1 MAVEVAEAAAAT
13 TSIAKAPAKAGR
25 PVVLQVLPR
34 LGTGGAER
42 GAIDVAGAIVAS
54 GGTAIVASAGGAQI
68 HELTRLGAIHET
80 LPLDSKNPYT
90 IYANI
95 GRIEKLIRRHGAQI
109 VHARSRA
116 PAWSAMIAAKRTGAH
131 FVTTFHSTYG
141 LQSGLKRRYN
151 AVMTKGER
159 VIAISDFIAGHI
171 RENYDAD
178 ESRLRVIHRGVDLN
192 RFDPDR
198 VSAERVI
205 QLSRQWRIPDGVP
218 VVMLPGRV
226 TRRKGHDLL
235 VEAMA
240 LLKGRE
246 LRCLMV
252 GPEEGRGTF
261 KREIEAMAE
270 RLGVAARVQFTGECR
285 DMPAAYML
293 ADVVVAASSTPEAFG
308 RVIAEAQAMGR
319 PVVASDHGGAR
330 EQIIA
335 ERTGF
340 LFPSGDAAALAAGLR
355 KALSL
360 APDVRARLHDEAI
373 ARVRSEFSKD
383 LMCART
389 LGIYREVMRAG
400 AGAKATRT

>member
-1 MAVEVAEAAAAT
+1 MAVEVAEAAAAS
-13 TSIAKAPAKAGR
+13 TSIAAAPVEAGR

-34 LGTGGAER
+34 LDTGGAER
-42 GAIDVAGAIVAS
+42 GAVDVAGAVAAA
-54 GGTAIVASAGGAQI
+54 GGTAIVASAGGTMV
-68 HELTRLGAIHET
+68 HELTRAGAIHET
-80 LPLDSKNPYT
+80 LPLDSKSPFT

-95 GRIEKLIRRHGAQI
+95 GRLEKLIRRYGVQI

-116 PAWSAMIAAKRTGAH
+116 PAWSAMLAARRTGAH

-141 LQSGLKRRYN
+141 LQNGLKRRYN

-171 RENYDAD
+171 RENYGVD
-178 ESRLRVIHRGVDLN
+178 ESRLRVIHRGIDIT

-205 QLSRQWRIPDGVP
+205 QLTHQWRIPDGVP

-235 VEAMA
+235 IEAIA
-240 LLKGRE
+240 LLKHRE

-261 KREIEAMAE
+261 RRELEAQAR
-270 RLGVAARVQFTGECR
+270 RLGVDGRVQFTGECR
-285 DMPAAYML
+285 DMPAAYKL

-308 RVIAEAQAMGR
+308 RVIAEAQALGR
-319 PVVASDHGGAR
+319 PVVATDHGGAR
-330 EQIIA
+330 EQ
-335 ERTGF
+335 
-340 LFPSGDAAALAAGLR
+340 LSGGRMAWLTPVGDSAALAQAIDE
-355 KALSL
+355 ALNLPVAERELL
-360 APDVRARLHDEAI
+360 APSAIANVRAR
-373 ARVRSEFSKD
+373 FGKD
-383 LMCART
+383 AMCQRT
-389 LGIYREVMRAG
+389 LLVYRELVG
-400 AGAKATRT
+400 A

>member
-1 MAVEVAEAAAAT
+1 MIAVEEAVAATSSIAAA
-13 TSIAKAPAKAGR
+13 PVKAGR

-34 LGTGGAER
+34 LGSGGAER

-54 GGTAIVASAGGAQI
+54 GGTAIVASAGGSLI
-68 HELTRLGAIHET
+68 HELARHGAIHET
-80 LPLDSKNPYT
+80 LPLDSKNPLT

-95 GRIEKLIRRHGAQI
+95 GRIEKLIRRYGAQI

-116 PAWSAMIAAKRTGAH
+116 PAWSAMIAARRAGVH

-141 LQSGLKRRYN
+141 LQNGLKRRYN
-151 AVMTKGER
+151 AVMTRGER

-171 RENYDAD
+171 RENYGID
-178 ESRLRVIHRGVDLN
+178 EFRLRTIHRGVDLT

-205 QLSRQWRIPDGVP
+205 QLSRLWRIPDGVP

-235 VEAMA
+235 IEAMA
-240 LLKGRE
+240 HLKGRE
-246 LRCLMV
+246 VRCLIV
-252 GPEEGRGTF
+252 GPDEGRGTF
-261 KREIEAMAE
+261 TRELEALAR
-270 RLGVAARVQFTGECR
+270 RLGVDNRVQFTGDCR

-319 PVVASDHGGAR
+319 PVVATDHGGAR
-330 EQIIA
+330 EQ
-335 ERTGF
+335 
-340 LFPSGDAAALAAGLR
+340 LSGGRMAWLTPLENAPALATAIDE
-355 KALSL
+355 ALSL
-360 APDVRARLHDEAI
+360 PVAERELLAPSAI
-373 ARVRSEFSKD
+373 ANVRLRFAKD
-383 LMCART
+383 AMCQRT
-389 LGIYREVMRAG
+389 LLVYRELVG
-400 AGAKATRT
+400 S

>member
-1 MAVEVAEAAAAT
+1 
-13 TSIAKAPAKAGR
+13 
-25 PVVLQVLPR
+25 
-34 LGTGGAER
+34 
-42 GAIDVAGAIVAS
+42 
-54 GGTAIVASAGGAQI
+54 
-68 HELTRLGAIHET
+68 
-80 LPLDSKNPYT
+80 
-90 IYANI
+90 
-95 GRIEKLIRRHGAQI
+95 
-109 VHARSRA
+109 
-116 PAWSAMIAAKRTGAH
+116 
-131 FVTTFHSTYG
+131 
-141 LQSGLKRRYN
+141 LKRRYN

-261 KREIEAMAE
+261 RREIEAMSE
-270 RLGVAARVQFTGECR
+270 RLGVSTRVQFTGECR

-319 PVVASDHGGAR
+319 PVVATDHGGAR
-330 EQIIA
+330 EQ
-335 ERTGF
+335 
-340 LFPSGDAAALAAGLR
+340 LSGGRMAWLTPLGSAAALAQAIDE
-355 KALSL
+355 ALSL
-360 APDVRARLHDEAI
+360 PVAERELLAPAAI
-373 ARVRSEFSKD
+373 ANVRVRFTKD
-383 LMCART
+383 AMCTRT
-389 LGIYREVMRAG
+389 LLVYRELVG
-400 AGAKATRT
+400 N

>member
-80 LPLDSKNPYT
+80 LPLDSKNPFT
-90 IYANI
+90 VYANI

-116 PAWSAMIAAKRTGAH
+116 PAWSAMIAARRTGAH

-261 KREIEAMAE
+261 RREIEAMSE
-270 RLGVAARVQFTGECR
+270 RLGVSTRVQFTGECR

-319 PVVASDHGGAR
+319 PVVATDHGGAR
-330 EQIIA
+330 EQ
-335 ERTGF
+335 
-340 LFPSGDAAALAAGLR
+340 LSGGRMAWLTPLGSAAALAQAIDE
-355 KALSL
+355 ALSL
-360 APDVRARLHDEAI
+360 PVAERELLAPAAI
-373 ARVRSEFSKD
+373 ANVRVRFTKD
-383 LMCART
+383 AMCTRT
-389 LGIYREVMRAG
+389 LLVYRELVG
-400 AGAKATRT
+400 S

>member
-13 TSIAKAPAKAGR
+13 TSIAKAPAKAGQ

-34 LGTGGAER
+34 LGAGGAER
-42 GAIDVAGAIVAS
+42 GAIDVAGAIVAA
-54 GGTAIVASAGGAQI
+54 GGVAIVASAGGSQV
-68 HELTRLGAIHET
+68 HELARLGAIHEV

-95 GRIEKLIRRHGAQI
+95 ARIEKLIRRYGVQI

-116 PAWSAMIAAKRTGAH
+116 PAWSALFAARRTGVH

-159 VIAISDFIAGHI
+159 VIAISDFIADHI
-171 RENYDAD
+171 RENYGAD

-235 VEAMA
+235 IEAMT

-246 LRCLMV
+246 IRCLMV

-261 KREIEAMAE
+261 RRELEAMAE

-319 PVVASDHGGAR
+319 PVVATDHGGAR
-330 EQIIA
+330 EQ
-335 ERTGF
+335 
-340 LFPSGDAAALAAGLR
+340 LSGGRMAWLTPLGNAGALAQAIDE
-355 KALSL
+355 ALSL
-360 APDVRARLHDEAI
+360 PVAERELLAPAAI
-373 ARVRSEFSKD
+373 ANVRVRFTKD
-383 LMCART
+383 AMCQRT
-389 LGIYREVMRAG
+389 LLVYRELVG
-400 AGAKATRT
+400 S